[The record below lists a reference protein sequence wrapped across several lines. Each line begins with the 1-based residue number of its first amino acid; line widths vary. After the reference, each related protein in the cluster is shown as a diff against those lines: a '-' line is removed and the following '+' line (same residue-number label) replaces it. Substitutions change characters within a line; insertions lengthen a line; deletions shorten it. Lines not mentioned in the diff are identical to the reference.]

1 MSQLVREL
9 LEAGA
14 PLDGV
19 ERLLGQWGGTP
30 LYVPQAVSA
39 EHAIARVAGLA
50 TAAALVSRYAGLRP
64 VLPLGASLRRERLR
78 HDVLAL
84 KAAGL
89 NHVEIARRLGLHLR
103 QVQRLAVATAD
114 DTLSEAAEAD
124 DNQLELPL

>member
-9 LEAGA
+9 LQAGA

-30 LYVPQAVSA
+30 LYVPIAVDR
-39 EHAIARVAGLA
+39 EHVIGRVAGLP
-50 TAAALVSRYAGLRP
+50 TFAALVSRYAGLRP
-64 VLPLGASLRRERLR
+64 VLPLGASLRREHLR
-78 HDVLAL
+78 QDVMAL
-84 KAAGL
+84 KVAGL

-114 DTLSEAAEAD
+114 ETLSDIAEID
-124 DNQLELPL
+124 DNQLELPI